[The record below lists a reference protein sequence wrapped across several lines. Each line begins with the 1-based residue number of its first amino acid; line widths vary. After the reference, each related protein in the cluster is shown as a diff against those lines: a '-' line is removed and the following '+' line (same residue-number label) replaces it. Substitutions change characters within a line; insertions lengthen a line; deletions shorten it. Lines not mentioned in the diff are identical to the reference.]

1 MRPNKIAN
9 ETAWQIENG
18 INAAGHT
25 ISENLI
31 DGIRQEILQEI
42 HNGLLSCEDDVIAY
56 VQEHVRLIG
65 RELMRIDIEDIHTK
79 VG

>member
-42 HNGLLSCEDDVIAY
+42 NNGLLFCEDDVIAY

-65 RELMRIDIEDIHTK
+65 QELMRIDIEDIYTK

>member
-1 MRPNKIAN
+1 MRPTKIAN
-9 ETAWQIENG
+9 ETAWQIEND

-31 DGIRQEILQEI
+31 DGIRQEVLQEI

-65 RELMRIDIEDIHTK
+65 QELMCINIENIYTK

>member
-1 MRPNKIAN
+1 MRPTKIAN
-9 ETAWQIENG
+9 ETAWQIEND

-56 VQEHVRLIG
+56 V
-65 RELMRIDIEDIHTK
+65 
-79 VG
+79 